1 VASIQF
7 DSSGRVISDDAAG
20 LTKQVVG
27 SNIARDGKPVT
38 AVRVTDSGLYR
49 TQPGSTSF
57 HQVNDGATIQFA
69 AGNKTVNV
77 GGFEVDPAVAE
88 TLKRIAPGG
97 RADDP
102 QPTSEQPSAPQS
114 EQPNAQPEVDPLDVI
129 ENPLGA
135 EIVAE
140 TRKAGIG
147 HLASMVTASMSGD
160 QNRMQSA
167 IGRYAAAVGIEPDLA
182 AGRFGIVVAE
192 LTKQAQKL
200 AAENNVDFAEFNRWA
215 AAHYRDT
222 AAQAILKHLQMGSTR
237 GAWEP
242 LMRQF
247 ARRGG
252 GR

>member
-1 VASIQF
+1 VAQIQF
-7 DSSGRVISDDAAG
+7 DSSGRVISDDAAD

-27 SNIARDGKPVT
+27 SNIAPDGQPVT

-77 GGFEVDPAVAE
+77 GGFEVAPAVAE
-88 TLKRIAPGG
+88 TLRRVAPGG
-97 RADDP
+97 LADSP

-160 QNRMQSA
+160 QTRMQSA

-182 AGRFGIVVAE
+182 TGRFGIVVAE

-200 AAENNVDFAEFNRWA
+200 AA
-215 AAHYRDT
+215 
-222 AAQAILKHLQMGSTR
+222 
-237 GAWEP
+237 
-242 LMRQF
+242 
-247 ARRGG
+247 
-252 GR
+252 